1 MNGRI
6 VRPTTWKRVHPKC
19 FMSEMTDLETL
30 DVDGIVRAN
39 VGYSCR
45 FDTVESRHFYRKQEI
60 RAIAHETRL
69 VHVLD

>member
-1 MNGRI
+1 
-6 VRPTTWKRVHPKC
+6 
-19 FMSEMTDLETL
+19 MSEMTDLETL